1 MTQWKWINDNG
12 DIYLQSKV
20 ATVIIHDYQPHEWDI
35 EAFEQHSDIIP
46 LIPFDDDLI
55 LLSAWR
61 FFVLHDL
68 FS

>member
-1 MTQWKWINDNG
+1 MTHWKWINDNG

-20 ATVIIHDYQPHEWDI
+20 ATVIIHDYRPHEWDI
-35 EAFEQHSDIIP
+35 ESFEQHSDIIP

-61 FFVLHDL
+61 FFALHEL
-68 FS
+68 LS

>member
-1 MTQWKWINDNG
+1 MTHWTWLNDNG
-12 DIYLQSKV
+12 DIYLKSKV
-20 ATVIIHDYQPHEWDI
+20 AVVIIHDYQPHEWDI
-35 EAFEQHSDIIP
+35 ESFEQHSDIIP